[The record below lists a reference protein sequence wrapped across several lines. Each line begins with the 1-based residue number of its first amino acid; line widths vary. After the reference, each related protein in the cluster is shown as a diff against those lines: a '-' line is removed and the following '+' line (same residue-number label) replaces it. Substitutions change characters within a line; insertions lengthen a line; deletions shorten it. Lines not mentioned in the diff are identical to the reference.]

1 MPTDPINEFTQAARA
16 FGLAPFE
23 AIPDGRLHR
32 VDLDDER
39 KGKRSAW
46 YVLHLDGIPAGSFG
60 NWKTGISQSWCIKQ
74 KSALT
79 PTERNELAKQA
90 AETRRLKH
98 LEAAQLREQAQR
110 RAAEIWDS
118 AQPCSETHPYLTK
131 KQIKPHRMRL
141 HRDLI
146 CIPLKD
152 QHGTLH
158 SLQFISPTGEKRF
171 LTGGRKLG
179 CYAAIG
185 KPADTIYIAEGF
197 ATAASV
203 HEETGHAVAIA
214 FDAGNLEP
222 VARVM
227 REKFPDAKIIIA
239 ADHDDVGLQK
249 ASQAAAVVQAEVI
262 YPPTPGDDF
271 NDDPGALAV
280 QPASVFQPV
289 SGTIDLYS
297 PLPDCNDKGKPLST
311 VENLQEI
318 LRRLQVT
325 VRYNLITKQEEF
337 LIPHAGYSTDNQ
349 ANASLAW
356 IESWCNRFKMTTG
369 SLPGYLT
376 LLADQNPYNPVA
388 AWIESKPWDGT
399 SRLADLYATVRSKNE
414 PLKEQLMRRWL
425 LSAVAAAYRPDGIS
439 AHGVLVFQGGQGLGK
454 TKWFKSLVPQYLGLT
469 QDGLLLD
476 PKDKDSVLIAISHW
490 LVELGEVDATFRRAD
505 LAQLKAF
512 LTKQKDMIRR
522 PYAKKESEY
531 ARRTVF
537 FASVNEREYL
547 HDPTG
552 SRRFW
557 TIETE
562 WIDYDHSIDMQQLWA
577 EIHNMYRNGETW
589 LLDAK
594 ELNTL
599 NEHNEDYQV
608 RDALEERIRVS
619 FNFDASKDYWA
630 WKTSTE
636 ILMDMGID
644 RPTNAESTKAGTI
657 MRKLNGGQSKR
668 SSSARLVLCPP
679 KLI

>member
-1 MPTDPINEFTQAARA
+1 MADPIHEFQDAARA

-23 AIPDGRLHR
+23 PIPDGRLHR
-32 VDLDDER
+32 VDLSDER
-39 KGKRSAW
+39 KGKRSGW
-46 YVLHLDGIPAGSFG
+46 YVLHLDSIPAGSFG
-60 NWKTGISQSWCIKQ
+60 NWKTGGSSTWCYKT
-74 KSALT
+74 KNTLT
-79 PTERNELAKQA
+79 PSERTELAKQA

-98 LEAAQLREQAQR
+98 LEAARLREDAQR
-110 RAAEIWDS
+110 RAHEIWS
-118 AQPCSETHPYLTK
+118 NAKPCTDDHPYLIK
-131 KQIKPHRMRL
+131 KQIKPHRAKL

-146 CIPLKD
+146 CIPLRDK
-152 QHGTLH
+152 HGTLH

-171 LTGGRKLG
+171 LTGGKKLG
-179 CYAAIG
+179 CYSTIG
-185 KPADTIYIAEGF
+185 IPGDTIYIAEGF

-203 HEETGHAVAIA
+203 HEETGCAVAVA

-222 VARVM
+222 VAMVM
-227 REKFPDAKIIIA
+227 REKFPSTKIIIA
-239 ADHDDVGLQK
+239 ADHDNVGLQK
-249 ASQAAAVVQAEVI
+249 ASEAAAKVQAEVI
-262 YPPTPGDDF
+262 YPPNPGDDF
-271 NDDPGALAV
+271 NDDPKALVANE
-280 QPASVFQPV
+280 QSVTATV
-289 SGTIDLYS
+289 DLYN
-297 PLPDCNDKGKPLST
+297 PLPDCNDKGRPLST

-337 LIPHAGYSTDNQ
+337 LIPNTGYSTDNQ

-356 IESWCNRFKMTTG
+356 IESWCSRFKMPTG
-369 SLPGYLT
+369 NLAGYLT
-376 LLADQNPYNPVA
+376 LMADKNPYNPVA
-388 AWIESKPWDGT
+388 TWIESKPWDGT
-399 SRLADLYATVRSKNE
+399 SRLQALYNTVRSKNE
-414 PLKEQLMRRWL
+414 PLKESLMKRWL
-425 LSAVAAAYRPDGIS
+425 ISAVAAAYRHDGIS

-577 EIHNMYRNGETW
+577 EVRHMYLSGDTW
-589 LLDAK
+589 LLDSN
-594 ELNTL
+594 ELQTL

-608 RDALEERIRVS
+608 RDAIEERVRS
-619 FNFDASKDYWA
+619 AFNFESNRDFWE
-630 WKTSTE
+630 WKTATE
-636 ILMDMGID
+636 ILMAMGIE
-644 RPTNAESTKAGTI
+644 RPSNAEATKVGTI
-657 MRKLNGGQSKR
+657 MRRLNGNESKR
-668 SSSARLVLCPP
+668 SKTARLILCPP
-679 KLI
+679 KSIG